1 MSALASGRLRQP
13 GLVQRLRGRFA
24 GTAEDGNAVV
34 EFVFLGTLL
43 LLPLVYLVLCLGQIQ
58 AGSYAVAAASREA
71 GRAFVTSP
79 SEGDAMPRAQ
89 AAAQIAFADQG
100 FPDGDVEVA
109 CDADPCLRPEGRV
122 TVRTSVRA
130 TLPLVPAFLS
140 DVVPLEIPLSAQH
153 LVTVDRFRGTR

>member
-1 MSALASGRLRQP
+1 MSSPAD
-13 GLVQRLRGRFA
+13 A
-24 GTAEDGNAVV
+24 GSAVV

-71 GRAFVTSP
+71 GRAFVTAT
-79 SEGDAMPRAQ
+79 SEEDAMPRAR
-89 AAAQIAFADQG
+89 AAAQIAFEDQG
-100 FPDGDVEVA
+100 FDGGAVEVA

-122 TVRTSVRA
+122 TVRTSVQA

-140 DVVPLEIPLSAQH
+140 DVVPLEIPLTAQH
-153 LVTVDRFRGTR
+153 LVTVDRFRGAR